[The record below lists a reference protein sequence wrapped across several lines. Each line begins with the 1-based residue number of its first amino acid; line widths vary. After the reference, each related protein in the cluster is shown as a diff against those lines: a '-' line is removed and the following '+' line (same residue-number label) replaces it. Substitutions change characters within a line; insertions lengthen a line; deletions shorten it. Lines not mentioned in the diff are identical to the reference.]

1 MPEIIAIIIFGL
13 SVLGIAVIILK
24 KIPVLASLSLDNP
37 KQENVLGAIKNRLQ
51 NNKHLKPI
59 SREVLLQKIL
69 SKIRV
74 FTLKIEEKT
83 SARLKSL
90 RQKSLQKKKSNFSE
104 DYWEKLRENKDK
116 PE

>member
-1 MPEIIAIIIFGL
+1 MPELIATIVFGL
-13 SVLGIAVIILK
+13 SVLGITFIILK
-24 KIPVLASLSLDNP
+24 KIPVLASLNLDDL
-37 KQENVLGAIKNRLQ
+37 KQEDVLSAIKSKLQ
-51 NNKHLKPI
+51 NNKHLRPI